1 MSTMATPTPQTII
14 NAFQEI
20 VHGDLSHLEIDDD
33 GIDDRDQEDMEGW
46 SERELREEVMRLR
59 GEVRDLKAQLEVARI
74 GVKGKRKNIGT
85 AEGRKRKSEEG
96 VRGEKRLKIER
107 SEETGKR
114 VERARKTE
122 LGHAIR
128 AKVSECLSYTSY
140 HPQICAMT
148 LRVESPTP
156 VTVKMSNGIS

>member
-59 GEVRDLKAQLEVARI
+59 GEVRDLNGGGQ
-74 GVKGKRKNIGT
+74 
-85 AEGRKRKSEEG
+85 EE
-96 VRGEKRLKIER
+96 
-107 SEETGKR
+107 
-114 VERARKTE
+114 
-122 LGHAIR
+122 
-128 AKVSECLSYTSY
+128 
-140 HPQICAMT
+140 
-148 LRVESPTP
+148 
-156 VTVKMSNGIS
+156 